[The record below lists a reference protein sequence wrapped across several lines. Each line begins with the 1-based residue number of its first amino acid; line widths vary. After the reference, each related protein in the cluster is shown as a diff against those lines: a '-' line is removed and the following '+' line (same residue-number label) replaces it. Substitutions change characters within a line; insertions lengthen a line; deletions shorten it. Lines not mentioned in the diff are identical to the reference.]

1 MRNWRGSEVEKML
14 KWIARKIL
22 DNEIK
27 YLEAKAN
34 AFEHMDT
41 DIAGEKEKLRQ
52 DYESKINEL
61 EKAKNKSDSEKIES
75 ERRYAELEKENE
87 ILRKYY
93 DLNKEPSDEIKM
105 KMHIDL
111 ELNRVKEENL
121 KLIALANRQPQCTP
135 IPMPYPQYSPFWR
148 F

>member
-1 MRNWRGSEVEKML
+1 ML
-14 KWIARKIL
+14 KRIARKIL

-27 YLEAKAN
+27 CLEAKAN
-34 AFEHMDT
+34 AFEHRNI

-61 EKAKNKSDSEKIES
+61 EKAKIKSDSEKIES
-75 ERRYAELEKENE
+75 KKKANELEKENK

-93 DLNKEPSDEIKM
+93 DLDKEPSDEIKT
-105 KMHIDL
+105 KIHIDL

-121 KLIALANRQPQCTP
+121 KLIAMVNRQPQYMP
-135 IPMPYPQYSPFWR
+135 IPMPYPQYSPFGR

>member
-1 MRNWRGSEVEKML
+1 ML

-27 YLEAKAN
+27 CLEAKAN
-34 AFEHMDT
+34 AFEHRNI

-61 EKAKNKSDSEKIES
+61 EKAKIKSDSGKIES
-75 ERRYAELEKENE
+75 EKKADRLEKENE

-93 DLNKEPSDEIKM
+93 DLDKEPSDEIKM
-105 KMHIDL
+105 KIHIDL
-111 ELNRVKEENL
+111 ELNRIKEENL
-121 KLIALANRQPQCTP
+121 KLIAMANRQLQYIPV
-135 IPMPYPQYSPFWR
+135 PMPYSQYSPFGR

>member
-1 MRNWRGSEVEKML
+1 ML

-27 YLEAKAN
+27 CLEAKVN
-34 AFEHMDT
+34 AFEHMNI
-41 DIAGEKEKLRQ
+41 DIAREKEKLRQ

-61 EKAKNKSDSEKIES
+61 EKSKIKSDSEKTES
-75 ERRYAELEKENE
+75 EKRANELEKENE

-93 DLNKEPSDEIKM
+93 ELDKEPSDEIKM
-105 KMHIDL
+105 KIHIDL

-121 KLIALANRQPQCTP
+121 KLIAMVNRQPQYMP
-135 IPMPYPQYSPFWR
+135 IPMPYPQYSLFGR

>member
-1 MRNWRGSEVEKML
+1 ML

-27 YLEAKAN
+27 YLEAKVN
-34 AFEHMDT
+34 AFEHRDI

-61 EKAKNKSDSEKIES
+61 EKAKIKSDSEKIES
-75 ERRYAELEKENE
+75 EKKANEIEKENE
-87 ILRKYY
+87 ILRKYC
-93 DLNKEPSDEIKM
+93 DLDKEPSDEIKM
-105 KMHIDL
+105 KIHIDL
-111 ELNRVKEENL
+111 EINRLKEENL
-121 KLIALANRQPQCTP
+121 KLVATANRQPQYMP
-135 IPMPYPQYSPFWR
+135 VPMPYPQYSPFGR

>member
-1 MRNWRGSEVEKML
+1 ML

-27 YLEAKAN
+27 YLEVKVN
-34 AFEHMDT
+34 AFEHRDI

-61 EKAKNKSDSEKIES
+61 EKAKIKSDSEKIES
-75 ERRYAELEKENE
+75 EKKANELEKENE

-93 DLNKEPSDEIKM
+93 DLDKEPSDEIKM
-105 KMHIDL
+105 KIHLDL

-121 KLIALANRQPQCTP
+121 KLIAMANRQPQYMP
-135 IPMPYPQYSPFWR
+135 IPMPYPQYFPLGR

>member
-1 MRNWRGSEVEKML
+1 ML

-27 YLEAKAN
+27 CLELKIN
-34 AFEHMDT
+34 ALENRDI

-61 EKAKNKSDSEKIES
+61 EKAKIKSDSEKIES
-75 ERRYAELEKENE
+75 EKKANELEKENE

-93 DLNKEPSDEIKM
+93 DLDKEPSDEIKT
-105 KMHIDL
+105 KIHIGL

-121 KLIALANRQPQCTP
+121 KLIAMANRQPQYMP
-135 IPMPYPQYSPFWR
+135 IPMPYPQYSPFGR

>member
-1 MRNWRGSEVEKML
+1 ML
-14 KWIARKIL
+14 KRIARKIL

-27 YLEAKAN
+27 CLEVKAN
-34 AFEHMDT
+34 AFEHRDI
-41 DIAGEKEKLRQ
+41 DIAREKQKLRQ

-61 EKAKNKSDSEKIES
+61 EKAKIKSDSGKIES
-75 ERRYAELEKENE
+75 EKKADRLEKENE

-93 DLNKEPSDEIKM
+93 DLDKEPSDEIKM

-121 KLIALANRQPQCTP
+121 KLIAMVNRQPQYMP
-135 IPMPYPQYSPFWR
+135 VPMPYPQYSPFGR

>member
-1 MRNWRGSEVEKML
+1 ML

-27 YLEAKAN
+27 YLEAKIN
-34 AFEHMDT
+34 AFEHRDI

-52 DYESKINEL
+52 DYEFKINEL
-61 EKAKNKSDSEKIES
+61 EKAKIKSDSEKIES

-93 DLNKEPSDEIKM
+93 DLDKEPSDEIKA
-105 KMHIDL
+105 KIHIDL

-121 KLIALANRQPQCTP
+121 KLIAMVNRQPQYMP
-135 IPMPYPQYSPFWR
+135 IPIPYPQYSPFGR

>member
-1 MRNWRGSEVEKML
+1 ML

-27 YLEAKAN
+27 CLEVKAN
-34 AFEHMDT
+34 AFEHMNI

-52 DYESKINEL
+52 DYEAKINKL
-61 EKAKNKSDSEKIES
+61 EKAKVRSDSEKIEA
-75 ERRYAELEKENE
+75 EKRANELEKENE

-93 DLNKEPSDEIKM
+93 DLDKEPSDEIKA
-105 KMHIDL
+105 KIHIDL

-121 KLIALANRQPQCTP
+121 KLIAMVNRQPQYMP
-135 IPMPYPQYSPFWR
+135 IPMPYPQYSPFGR

>member
-1 MRNWRGSEVEKML
+1 ML

-22 DNEIK
+22 NNEIK
-27 YLEAKAN
+27 CLEAKVN
-34 AFEHMDT
+34 AFEHMDI

-61 EKAKNKSDSEKIES
+61 EKAKIKSDSEKIEY
-75 ERRYAELEKENE
+75 EKKANELEKENK

-93 DLNKEPSDEIKM
+93 ELDKEPSDDIKT
-105 KMHIDL
+105 KIHIDL
-111 ELNRVKEENL
+111 EINRLKED
-121 KLIALANRQPQCTP
+121 KMALISIVNQRPMY
-135 IPMPYPQYSPFWR
+135 ISMPYYQYSPFGR